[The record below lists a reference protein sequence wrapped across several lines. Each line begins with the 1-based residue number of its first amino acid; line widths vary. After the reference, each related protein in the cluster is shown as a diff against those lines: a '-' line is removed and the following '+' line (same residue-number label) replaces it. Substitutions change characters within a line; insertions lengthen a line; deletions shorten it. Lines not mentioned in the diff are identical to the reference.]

1 MKNLYLLLI
10 MVLIPLSLQAMTPI
24 SDEEL
29 AEISGQ
35 TGVSIWVD
43 ITMDIHIDCIAWGDS
58 DGIGSGATYR
68 SGGYTSSDIYAKSAD
83 LSIISSPLSLEL
95 WDILQK
101 YRSSSG
107 VCFFPEMVSMDFVDG
122 VPQFR

>member
-1 MKNLYLLLI
+1 MKNMFIALM
-10 MVLIPLSLQAMTPI
+10 MVLLPLSLQAMTPI

-58 DGIGSGATYR
+58 DGIGGEVTYR
-68 SGGYTSSDIYAKSAD
+68 SGGYTSSGMYTRSAG
-83 LSIISSPLSLEL
+83 LSLIGSPMSLEL

-101 YRSSSG
+101 YRSASG
-107 VCFFPEMVSMDFVDG
+107 VSFFPDMVSMDIVDG